1 MSCVHRL
8 LLLVMVLVATAAT
21 ADNDTFTPEFLA
33 QIAQKYGNSAKE
45 RVVDWQH
52 LIESAQIHHTSERDR
67 IHTVNDFFNHIPF
80 VSDLQHWHRTDYWAT
95 PVEFLAS
102 NGGDCEDFSIAKYF
116 TLREMGVP
124 DDHLRITYV
133 KALRLNEAHMVLA
146 WYETPQSDPLIL
158 DNLIP
163 DIEPASRRTDLLPVY
178 SFNGSNLWMSKERG
192 QGRLV
197 TGGSQR
203 INLWRDL
210 NLRMQQ
216 RERGRSYTAKS
227 MTQ

>member
-1 MSCVHRL
+1 
-8 LLLVMVLVATAAT
+8 
-21 ADNDTFTPEFLA
+21 
-33 QIAQKYGNSAKE
+33 
-45 RVVDWQH
+45 
-52 LIESAQIHHTSERDR
+52 
-67 IHTVNDFFNHIPF
+67 
-80 VSDLQHWHRTDYWAT
+80 
-95 PVEFLAS
+95 
-102 NGGDCEDFSIAKYF
+102 
-116 TLREMGVP
+116 
-124 DDHLRITYV
+124 
-133 KALRLNEAHMVLA
+133 MVLA

-163 DIEPASRRTDLLPVY
+163 GIEPASRRTDLLPVY

-197 TGGSQR
+197 TGGSRR

-210 NLRMQQ
+210 NLRMQQQ